1 MCGIWGITNS
11 KASSKPDEA
20 LVHTMNEALHHR
32 GPDDR
37 GYYQDENITLGVTR
51 LAVIDLKT
59 GHQPI
64 HNEDQTI
71 WLVLNGEIYNFKQ
84 LRKELIEKGHKFYTQ
99 TDVEVVIHLYEDE
112 GEGFV
117 KRLNGMFAFALWDN
131 REKKLLLARDPL
143 GIKPLVYTIKDNEL
157 RFASEIKALFTLG
170 KISKELDWNTL
181 DDYFSLY
188 YTCSPSTIFKEIK
201 KLPPACLMIYENGK
215 VRKERYWQ
223 LNYTAQTGY
232 DERYYCETIIDLLRQ
247 AVKRQLVSDVP
258 LGLFLSGGLDSSS
271 ILAIMQEVADTPVK
285 SFSIVFNESSF
296 SEARE
301 IQQIVNLFQTEHHE
315 LLVKPEV
322 IPEFLPQILDY
333 LGEPTGDWTAALEF
347 YLAKF
352 AKKEVAVVISGAGG
366 DEIFAGYPTITANK
380 LAAVY
385 QRAPL
390 WLREKIIRRLV
401 ERLPVSMSY
410 LSLDYKLK
418 RFVRGANLPPERS
431 YFSWKE
437 TFSEQEKKTL
447 YCSDLQEKLREHE
460 PFSVFEYYL
469 KDLDDDTELIN
480 RLLYLDLRV
489 FLGGCVLPH
498 VDGATMANSIEARV
512 PLLDRSLV
520 EFAATIPPELKHRRF
535 TTKYILRKA
544 LRSLLPGE
552 IRGKKKMGFVCPIS
566 LWIQNELKGW
576 VEEVLFQRKIKE
588 AGLFSEEYLK
598 SLLHEHS
605 ANRAD
610 NGRKI
615 GALVS
620 FALWYDKY
628 F

>member
-11 KASSKPDEA
+11 KISSKPDEA
-20 LVHTMNEALHHR
+20 LVHTMNEALRHR

-37 GYYQDENITLGVTR
+37 GYYQDEEITLGVTR

-64 HNEDQTI
+64 HNEDQTV
-71 WLVLNGEIYNFKQ
+71 WLIFNGEIYNFQ
-84 LRKELIEKGHKFYTQ
+84 LLRKELIEKGHKFYTQ
-99 TDVEVVIHLYEDE
+99 TDTEVIVHLYEEEEED
-112 GEGFV
+112 FIR
-117 KRLNGMFAFALWDN
+117 RLNGMFAFALWDN
-131 REKKLLLARDPL
+131 RKRKLLLARDPF
-143 GIKPLVYTIKDNEL
+143 GIKPLLYTIENNEL
-157 RFASEIKALFTLG
+157 CFASEIRALFTLTN
-170 KISKELDWNTL
+170 ISKEIDWNTL
-181 DDYFSLY
+181 DDYFSFY
-188 YTCSPSTIFKEIK
+188 YTCSPSTMFKEIK

-215 VRKERYWQ
+215 IRKERYWQ
-223 LNYTAQTGY
+223 LNYTAQATY
-232 DERYYCETIIDLLRQ
+232 NERHYCEMIVDLLRQ

-258 LGLFLSGGLDSSS
+258 LGLFLSGGLDSPS
-271 ILAIMQEVADTPVK
+271 ILAIMREATDVPVK
-285 SFSIVFNESSF
+285 TFSIVFEERSF
-296 SEARE
+296 NEARE
-301 IQQIVNLFQTEHHE
+301 IRQIVNLFQTEHHE
-315 LLVKPEV
+315 LLVKADV
-322 IPEFLPQILDY
+322 IPEFLPQILDC
-333 LGEPTGDWTAALEF
+333 LGEPTGDWTAALEL

-352 AKKEVAVVISGAGG
+352 AKKAVTVVISGVGG

-380 LAAVY
+380 LAAAY
-385 QRAPL
+385 QKTPL
-390 WLREKIIRRLV
+390 WLREKIIRRFI

-437 TFSEQEKKTL
+437 TFSEQEKKSL
-447 YCSDLQEKLREHE
+447 YCPDLQDKLREFE

-469 KDLDDDTELIN
+469 EDLDNDTELIN

-498 VDGATMANSIEARV
+498 IDGAAMSNSIEARI
-512 PLLDRSLV
+512 PLLDLPLV

-535 TTKYILRKA
+535 TTKYIFRKA
-544 LRSLLPGE
+544 LRDLLPRE
-552 IRGKKKMGFVCPIS
+552 IRGKKKRGFVCPVS
-566 LWIQNELKGW
+566 LWIQNGLKGW
-576 VEEVLFQRKIKE
+576 VEEVLFQSKIKE

-605 ANRAD
+605 TNRAD

-615 GALVS
+615 SALVS
-620 FALWYDKY
+620 FALWYTRY